1 MELMEALFAIVTSLL
16 SVCVIGF
23 FKTLYKEKAKNRALI
38 EDVGRIEAEKQRV
51 VHDFTLETE
60 RIKQIHAKEIERLK
74 QQSAER
80 LDKQRRDHE
89 IDIQKRKYKYEN
101 KSREYHKFMDELD
114 SFRGLN
120 VGIIENELRPMINA
134 CFASDYGISNKLFVE
149 ANDKATAIISSV
161 RAQEAKLFAQVNGV
175 KLNATQEIIDLL
187 GELQANITQS
197 KFYLEEVIGYI
208 FSEEFRYTKRIP
220 DEINAKAV
228 GLNHRTADMNK
239 NLLAALRA
247 DLDTL

>member
-1 MELMEALFAIVTSLL
+1 MELMEALFATVTSLL
-16 SVCVIGF
+16 VVCVIGF

-38 EDVGRIEAEKQRV
+38 EDVGRIEVEKQRV
-51 VHDFTLETE
+51 IHDYTLETE
-60 RIKQIHAKEIERLK
+60 RVKQVHAKEIESLK
-74 QQSAER
+74 QQSAEK
-80 LDKQRRDHE
+80 LDKQKRDHE

-114 SFRGLN
+114 AFRGLN
-120 VGIIENELRPMINA
+120 IEIIENELRPMISA
-134 CFASDYGISNKLFVE
+134 WFASDFGISNKLFAE

-175 KLNATQEIIDLL
+175 KLNAAQEIIDLL
-187 GELQANITQS
+187 DALRATITQS
-197 KFYLEEVIGYI
+197 KSYLEGVIGYI

-220 DEINAKAV
+220 DEVNAKAA
-228 GLNHRTADMNK
+228 GLNDRTADLNK
-239 NLLAALRA
+239 KLLAALKA